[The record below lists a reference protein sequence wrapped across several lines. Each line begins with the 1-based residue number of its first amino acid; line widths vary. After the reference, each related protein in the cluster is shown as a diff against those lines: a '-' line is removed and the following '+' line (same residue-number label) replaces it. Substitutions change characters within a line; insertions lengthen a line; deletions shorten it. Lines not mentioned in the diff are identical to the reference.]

1 MANSISEFDQYLTF
15 AIANVPL
22 MLAAESVVKVSSAS
36 PAICRSLEE
45 AGMVPAG
52 QHTVRWLD
60 LHKRMPKCEAVSAH
74 QYLIVVN
81 VAQAGLWGILA
92 DSLPDMNSVDRQEL
106 QELPPHSSDG
116 AMSTLASHVMF
127 GSSNN
132 AYLLDIRKILV
143 PS

>member
-1 MANSISEFDQYLTF
+1 MISAFDQYLTF

-36 PAICRSLEE
+36 PAICRSLAE

-52 QHTVRWLD
+52 QHTIRWLD
-60 LHKRMPKCEAVSAH
+60 LHKRMPKCKALGTH

-92 DSLPDMNSVDRQEL
+92 DSLPDIDLVDRQDL
-106 QELPPHSSDG
+106 QELPSHSSDG
-116 AMSTLASHVMF
+116 TMSALASHVMF

-132 AYLLDIRKILV
+132 AYLLDIRKILA